1 MSETVQERLADVEAR
16 IAAACERAGRAP
28 SGVSIVAVTK
38 TFGPEVVAEAA
49 SAGLSVMGE
58 NRVQEAVQKIPLC
71 PGRLEWHMIGHL
83 QRNKVR
89 QILGLVEW
97 VHSVDSER
105 LLQTID
111 RVAGELGRTM
121 PVLLEINVS
130 GESSKHGLAPDA
142 AGPLVAAACGL
153 RNVEVRGF
161 MTIPPFTPDAG
172 DARPYFRALRRL
184 RDTCSRKYDVELP
197 ELSMGMSNDFDV
209 AVEEGATWIRLGSV
223 LFGRR
228 TGKTWTRELGGL

>member
-1 MSETVQERLADVEAR
+1 LSETVQERLADVEAR

-38 TFGPEVVAEAA
+38 TFGPDVVAEAA
-49 SAGLSVMGE
+49 DAGLTVMGE

-111 RVAGELGRTM
+111 RVAGELGHTM

-142 AGPLVAAACGL
+142 AGPLVAAARGL